1 MSSYAELQVTSNFSF
16 LRGGSHP
23 PELVLRAH
31 ELGLA
36 AIAITDRN
44 TLAGVVRA
52 HAAAKEIGLRFV
64 VGARLDFRD
73 GPSVLAFPTDRAA
86 YGRLSA
92 LLTTGK
98 RRAPKGQC
106 HLRVADLLG
115 VGDGLRLVALAP
127 ERLDAAYGQHLLR
140 LADRFPGAV
149 DLAAHCL
156 HRADDARRLALLGA
170 LADWAKL
177 PLLATNE
184 VLAHG
189 AERRAL
195 LDVLTCVREGCTLAE
210 AGLRLGANAERH
222 LKSAEEMA
230 RLFRE
235 RPDALARTVELAGL
249 CRFSLDDLD
258 YEYPAEL
265 PEEGVGPQQKLEQLA
280 WRHAGERY
288 GSAIPE
294 GIRALLE
301 KELALIA
308 RLDYARYFLT
318 VYDIVRFARERRI
331 LCQGRG
337 SAANSALCFVL
348 GITAVDPARTELLF
362 ERFVSAERREPPDID
377 LDFEHER
384 REEVIQYVYAK
395 YGRDHAGIVG
405 AVTTYGPRSALRD
418 VGKALGLSGETIAR
432 IGVAANEAAS
442 GVLDEAALRRAG
454 LAPEDAGVRRTL
466 ALAAALVGFPRHLSQ
481 HSGGFVI
488 ARSALSS
495 LVPIENAA
503 MAGRTA
509 VEWDKDDLADLG
521 MLKIDLL
528 GLGVLTS
535 LQKGL
540 ELLRIHYGV
549 ERELHEIADEDR
561 QVYEMLCRGDAIGVF
576 QVETRAQL
584 AMLPRLR
591 PRRFEDLVAQVAIVR
606 PGPIR
611 GDMVHPYLRRR
622 NGAESI
628 ELPTEALR
636 RLLGRTHGVPLFQE
650 QVMRLAIEVAGFTP
664 AEANRLR
671 RAVSG
676 ARQESLAALRSR
688 FVEGMV
694 AGGCERSLAAR
705 WFEQIEGFGTYAF
718 PESHA
723 ASFALITYASA
734 WLKCHYPAVFA
745 CALLN
750 CQPMGF
756 YAPAQLVRDA
766 EMHGVRVLPVDVA
779 HSDWDCTL
787 EPDGA
792 GFALRLGFR
801 QISGFRREEAR
812 RLIEARRRG
821 DGPTMQRL
829 WGEAGVAKA
838 AIEKLADADAWSSCG
853 LGRRAAQ
860 WAAKGL
866 VDPRLP
872 LFHAEAERRQIA
884 LPAMSRGEE
893 VREDY
898 HHLQLSLKQHPAAL
912 LREQLT
918 KREIVPA
925 ACLATLAARRS
936 IKVAGLVIDRHRPET
951 KSGVLFLTLEDETG
965 IVSTVIRARVFAR
978 CRRAVLGGQLLEVE
992 GHVER
997 DESGRVAQLVAEQ
1010 VTDLSPELD
1019 RVTTAGA

>member
-1 MSSYAELQVTSNFSF
+1 MSRYAELQVTSNFSF

-52 HAAAKEIGLRFV
+52 HAAAKDLGIRLV
-64 VGARLDFRD
+64 VGARLDFLD
-73 GPSVLAFPTDRAA
+73 GPSVLGFPRDRAG
-86 YGRLSA
+86 YGRLSE
-92 LLTTGK
+92 LLTLGK
-98 RRAPKGQC
+98 RRALKGQC
-106 HLRVADLLG
+106 HLRIGDLLDG
-115 VGDGLRLVALAP
+115 GDGLRLVALAP
-127 ERLDAAYGQHLLR
+127 ERPDRAYGQHLLR

-156 HRADDARRLALLGA
+156 HGGDDARRLEELGA

-177 PLLATNE
+177 PLVATND
-184 VLAHG
+184 VLAHS

-195 LDVLTCVREGCTLAE
+195 LDVLTCIREGCTVAG
-210 AGLRLGANAERH
+210 AGLGLAANAERH

-235 RPDALARTVELAGL
+235 RPDALARSVELAEL
-249 CRFSLDDLD
+249 CRFSLDELD
-258 YEYPAEL
+258 YEYPAEI
-265 PEEGVGPQQKLEQLA
+265 PDDGVSAQQKLEQLA

-288 GSAIPE
+288 RSGVPQVM
-294 GIRALLE
+294 RALLE
-301 KELALIA
+301 KELELIA

-348 GITAVDPARTELLF
+348 GITALDPARTELLF
-362 ERFVSAERREPPDID
+362 ERFVSAERCEPPDID

-405 AVTTYGPRSALRD
+405 AVTTYRPRSALRD
-418 VGKALGLSGETIAR
+418 VGKVLGLSVETIGR
-432 IGVAANEAAS
+432 LGVAANEASS
-442 GVLDEAALRRAG
+442 GILDDEALRRAG
-454 LAPEDAGVRRTL
+454 LAADDPGVRRTL
-466 ALAAALVGFPRHLSQ
+466 ALAAELVGFPRHLSQ

-488 ARSALSS
+488 ARSSLSS

-509 VEWDKDDLADLG
+509 IEWDKDDLADLG

-528 GLGVLTS
+528 GLGMLSCLRKS
-535 LQKGL
+535 LD
-540 ELLRIHYGV
+540 LLRSHYGID
-549 ERELHEIADEDR
+549 RALHEIADEDA
-561 QVYEMLCRGDAIGVF
+561 QVYDMLCRGDAIGVF
-576 QVETRAQL
+576 QVETRAQR

-591 PRRFEDLVAQVAIVR
+591 PRRFHDLVAQVAIVR
-606 PGPIR
+606 PGPIQ

-622 NGAESI
+622 HGAERI

-636 RLLGRTHGVPLFQE
+636 RVLGRTLGVPLFQE

-676 ARQESLAALRSR
+676 SRQESLAELRSR
-688 FVEGMV
+688 FVDGMV
-694 AGGCERSLAAR
+694 AGGCERGLAEH
-705 WFEQIEGFGTYAF
+705 WFQQIEGFGTYAF

-723 ASFALITYASA
+723 ASYALLAYASA

-756 YAPAQLVRDA
+756 YAAAQLVRDA
-766 EMHGVRVLPVDVA
+766 EMHGVTVRPVDVA
-779 HSDWDCTL
+779 ESDWDCTL
-787 EPDGA
+787 EPYDG
-792 GFALRLGFR
+792 GFTLRLGFR
-801 QISGFRREEAR
+801 QITGFRREDAE
-812 RLIEARRRG
+812 RLIAARRRG
-821 DGPTMQRL
+821 DAVTIKRL
-829 WGEAGVAKA
+829 WGDAAIAKA
-838 AIEKLADADAWSSCG
+838 AIAKLADADAWSSAG

-860 WAAKGL
+860 WAASGL
-866 VDPRLP
+866 FDARLP
-872 LFHAEAERRQIA
+872 LVGAMVEARPVA
-884 LPAMSRGEE
+884 LPAMSSGEE
-893 VREDY
+893 VRADY
-898 HHLQLSLKQHPAAL
+898 HHLQLSLKHHPAVL
-912 LREQLT
+912 LREELT
-918 KREIVPA
+918 RRGVVTSA
-925 ACLATLAARRS
+925 GLAGVLARGPV
-936 IKVAGLVIDRHRPET
+936 KVAGLVIDRQRPET

-965 IVSTVIRARVFAR
+965 MVSVVVRARIFALN
-978 CRRAVLGGQLLEVE
+978 RRAVLVAELVEVE
-992 GHVER
+992 GHIER
-997 DESGRVAQLVAEQ
+997 DESGAVAQLVAGRI
-1010 VTDLSPELD
+1010 TDLSQELE
-1019 RVTTAGA
+1019 RLTMAGA